1 MYTIQK
7 ELKALKKKMDDEL
20 LRQKANDKMNIL
32 TEERDYFKA
41 EALRLDR
48 TCKEQEREIEELQFK
63 QKVLTED
70 KNYYEGFVIG
80 KGFSIF
86 VLQK

>member
-48 TCKEQEREIEELQFK
+48 TSKE
-63 QKVLTED
+63 
-70 KNYYEGFVIG
+70 
-80 KGFSIF
+80 
-86 VLQK
+86 